1 MRILFLS
8 ALYSSPM
15 LPQRGVGN
23 ARILHAMRAHAEL
36 QVVTPLPW
44 YPERL
49 VRRFPDL
56 HAVARVPAE
65 ERDDDGSIV
74 LHPRVAHLPRVG
86 RALYAGLYAAS
97 MLLPLRAIARRFRP
111 DALLSAWAYPDGTA
125 AAALGAA
132 LGLPTVCRVMG
143 SDINDYARQRWRR
156 PQIAWAMR
164 RTGRIIAISRA
175 LGEEC
180 VRLGAARER
189 IDYVPTGVDRSR
201 FHPLDRAAA
210 RRDLGLAAAGKV
222 VVVPGRLAPEKGVD
236 HFIDTWATLD
246 PSWKAILVGA
256 GPSEPGLRAQAAR
269 LGLGPDRL
277 VFAGFQPEARMKTYY
292 SAADL
297 VCLPSFEEGW
307 PDVLTESFACGC
319 PWVASDVGGVADI
332 LALTG
337 SGIVVP
343 PRDRAALAAA
353 LREGL
358 ARGWDRARTA
368 ATMERHTLSE
378 TARAYVES
386 CRRAGE
392 EACSRG

>member
-15 LPQRGVGN
+15 QPQRGVGN
-23 ARILHAMRAHAEL
+23 ARILHAMRAHATL
-36 QVVTPLPW
+36 QIVVPLPW
-44 YPERL
+44 YPEPL
-49 VRRFPDL
+49 VRKYKGL
-56 HAVARVPAE
+56 HSITQVPYE

-74 LHPRVAHLPRVG
+74 LHPRVAHLPRIG

-97 MLLPLRAIARRFRP
+97 LLPRLRRIVKEFRP

-125 AAALGAA
+125 AAALGKA

-143 SDINDYARQRWRR
+143 SDINDYAQQPWRR
-156 PQIAWAMR
+156 PQIALAMR
-164 RTGRIIAISRA
+164 QTGRIIAVSRA

-180 VRLGAARER
+180 VKLGCDPARV
-189 IDYVPTGVDRSR
+189 DYIPTGVDRTK
-201 FHPLDRAAA
+201 FHPLPREAS
-210 RRDLGLAAAGKV
+210 RSELGLDATQKI
-222 VVVPGRLAPEKGVD
+222 VVVPGRLAPEKGVG
-236 HFIDTWATLD
+236 HFLDTWATLD

-256 GPSEPGLRAQAAR
+256 GSSEQELRAQAER

-277 VFAGFQPEARMKTYY
+277 QFAGFQPEGRMKTYY

-307 PDVLTESFACGC
+307 PDVLMESFACGC
-319 PWVASDVGGVADI
+319 PWVASDVGGVRDI

-337 SGIVVP
+337 AGLVVP
-343 PRDRAALAAA
+343 PRDQAALAAA

-358 ARGWDRARTA
+358 ARAWDRVGTA
-368 ATMERHTLSE
+368 KVMERYTLDE
-378 TARAYVES
+378 TAKQYVES
-386 CRRAGE
+386 CARAM
-392 EACSRG
+392 AAAS

>member
-1 MRILFLS
+1 MRLLFLS

-15 LPQRGVGN
+15 QPQRGVGN

-49 VRRFPDL
+49 VRGYPGL
-56 HAVARVPAE
+56 HAIAQVPGE

-97 MLLPLRAIARRFRP
+97 LLLPLRAIARRFRP

-125 AAALGAA
+125 AAALGRA

-143 SDINDYARQRWRR
+143 SDINDYAQQPWRR

-164 RTGRIIAISRA
+164 RTGRIIAVSRA

-180 VRLGAARER
+180 VRLGVARER
-189 IDYVPTGVDRSR
+189 IDYVPTGVDRAR
-201 FHPLDRAAA
+201 FHPLDRAAS
-210 RRDLGLAAAGKV
+210 RRELGLAPAQKV
-222 VVVPGRLAPEKGVD
+222 VVVPGRLAPEKGVA
-236 HFIDTWATLD
+236 HFIETWAALD

-256 GPSEPGLRAQAAR
+256 GPSGPELRAQAGR
-269 LGLGPDRL
+269 LGLGPERL
-277 VFAGFQPEARMKTYY
+277 VFAGFQPEGRMRTYY

-319 PWVASDVGGVADI
+319 PWVASDVGGVRDI
-332 LALTG
+332 LALAG
-337 SGIVVP
+337 SGLVVP
-343 PRDRAALAAA
+343 PRDRAALGAA
-353 LREGL
+353 LREAL
-358 ARGWDRARTA
+358 ARDWDRARTA
-368 ATMERHTLSE
+368 ATMERHTLDE

-386 CRRAGE
+386 CRRAAGE
-392 EACSRG
+392 AR